1 MRQNILKVKVDLQ
14 TEPLVILYG
23 PRSLNLSLKNV
34 IGFYET
40 INENIYTYYVH
51 LNYEYYIIS

>member
-1 MRQNILKVKVDLQ
+1 MRQNIFKVDLQ
-14 TEPLVILYG
+14 TEPLIILYD

-51 LNYEYYIIS
+51 LNHEYYIIS